1 MLLQENVRTR
11 DTLNTFGA
19 CAANVRGKS
28 WHMPNC
34 PHCNKEI
41 SAGTLSERFSAKPYR
56 QCPFC
61 GGRFT
66 VDERTRR
73 RQGVA
78 ALLAVVSFGLT
89 LAMLFEGVRWLPLA
103 SLCYC
108 ALALVIDMTERGS
121 RFLPFE

>member
-1 MLLQENVRTR
+1 
-11 DTLNTFGA
+11 
-19 CAANVRGKS
+19 
-28 WHMPNC
+28 MPNC

-41 SAGTLSERFSAKPYR
+41 SAGTLSAKFSAKPYR

-73 RQGVA
+73 RQGIA

-89 LAMLFEGVRWLPLA
+89 LALLFEGVRWLPLA

-108 ALALVIDMTERGS
+108 ALALLIDMTERGS
-121 RFLPFE
+121 RFIPFE